1 MAKVIVFANR
11 KGGSGK
17 TTLAYN
23 LSNAMD
29 KKTLLIDF
37 DSQAHSTVYAG
48 INPFEVKYGIYE
60 MIVDFLNTGKYDES
74 IMRVHDIDMIPS
86 NQNLA
91 ALEIELASYEERN
104 YVLKNI
110 LRDFHERYDYIF
122 IDTPPGLGLLT
133 INALNASD
141 YLLIPVKNDFLS
153 LVGLSQMMEIFYKVN
168 PENPNLKFL
177 GVIPTMVDKRTKI
190 SREIIAELKRIFGS
204 KKVLTPLRNDVKL
217 IESSSH
223 GIPIKKYAPKSR
235 AALDIKKIAK
245 EIQELIK

>member
-1 MAKVIVFANR
+1 MAEVIVFANR

-23 LSNAMD
+23 LANVMN

-48 INPFEVKYGIYE
+48 INPFDVKYGIYE
-60 MIVDFLNTGKYDES
+60 MIVDYLNTGKYQNKTLN
-74 IMRVHDIDMIPS
+74 IHNIDIIPS

-91 ALEIELASYEERN
+91 ALEIELASYEGRN
-104 YVLKNI
+104 FVLKDI
-110 LRDFHERYDYIF
+110 LIDFHNKYDYIF
-122 IDTPPGLGLLT
+122 IDTPPSLGLLT

-141 YLLIPVKNDFLS
+141 YLLIPVKSDFLS
-153 LVGLSQMMEIFYKVN
+153 LVGLSQMMEIYYKVN
-168 PENPNLKFL
+168 TENPDLKFL

-190 SREIIAELKRIFGS
+190 SKEIINELKRIFGE

-235 AALDIKKIAK
+235 AALDIRKIAK
-245 EIQELIK
+245 EIQELVK